1 MMDLI
6 FLNHEIQTKTYHDV
20 FPFSVG
26 SVCGGGGG
34 CFGFF
39 GFSFYS
45 GRKVTSS
52 QGFCTYF
59 PVKDLSSWGGRR

>member
-1 MMDLI
+1 MRYKQKLI
-6 FLNHEIQTKTYHDV
+6 S
-20 FPFSVG
+20 FSFFRG
-26 SVCGGGGG
+26 GGGGGGG

-45 GRKVTSS
+45 RRKVTSS
-52 QGFCTYF
+52 QGFCTHF